1 MILRNTPDRPD
12 ILLRVGLV
20 VLAVAGLAKHFLPR
34 MIALSESAA
43 DLSVGL
49 LYGISIGLLLLS
61 LIVRSR
67 CRGSRSA
74 G

>member
-1 MILRNTPDRPD
+1 MIFRNTLDRPD
-12 ILLRVGLV
+12 ILLRIGLV
-20 VLAVAGLAKHFLPR
+20 FLAVAGIVKHFLPR
-34 MIALSESAA
+34 MIALSESAS

-67 CRGSRSA
+67 SRGSRSA